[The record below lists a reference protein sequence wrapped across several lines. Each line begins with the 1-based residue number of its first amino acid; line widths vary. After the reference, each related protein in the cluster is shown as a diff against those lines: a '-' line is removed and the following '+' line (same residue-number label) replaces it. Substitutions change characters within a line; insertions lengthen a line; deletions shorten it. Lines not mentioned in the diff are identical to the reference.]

1 MVKSK
6 WNIGHEGNF
15 DKANGIYYQ
24 TMTQK
29 EIHER
34 RKVNDVIIIPLGS
47 TETHGPGEPLGED
60 TYLCTRMAEEVARV
74 TGCTVAHP
82 ICYGTHPYH
91 HVGMPGTVIIP
102 DQVFIDYLMCVM
114 AGFWNAGFRK
124 MILLN
129 GHGQEWVIPGAIH
142 KFAKK
147 YQVPGIYMML
157 HWWYAAG
164 QGAMDKEHG
173 GPFDFPLVHGCEVE
187 CSFTKALVPDM
198 VKDDDLVDVEVRQ
211 KYVKGEHFNDPC
223 EMTRNPIRWWH
234 HAGCLGS
241 EFAWYPEGNLGPST
255 QMKPENAIKGIE
267 NVLDYME
274 RLVKDINESVPPGTL
289 PPHEDFSHR
298 EDPNYLG
305 VLKNP
310 DEEGWKH
317 LYTLGFPTL

>member
-1 MVKSK
+1 MGK
-6 WNIGHEGNF
+6 WNLPPRGEM
-15 DKANGIYYQ
+15 DRASGIYYQ

-34 RKVNDVIIIPLGS
+34 RKKNDVIIIPIGS
-47 TETHGPGEPLGED
+47 TETHGPGQPLGED

-74 TGCTVAHP
+74 TGCTVALP
-82 ICYGTHPYH
+82 ISYGAHPYH

-102 DQVFIDYLMCVM
+102 DRVLIDYIMSVM

-129 GHGQEWVIPGAIH
+129 GHGQEWIIPCAIH
-142 KFAKK
+142 DFAKK

-164 QGAMDKEHG
+164 KKAMDKEHG
-173 GPFDFPLVHGCEVE
+173 GPFDFPLVHACEVE
-187 CSFTKALVPDM
+187 CSFTQAIAPEM
-198 VKDDDLVDVEVRQ
+198 VKTEDLVDVEVRS
-211 KYVKGEHFNDPC
+211 KYVGGKHHFNDPC
-223 EMTRNPIRWWH
+223 EMTANPVRWWH

-255 QMKPENAIKGIE
+255 QADAKKAIEGVE
-267 NVLDYME
+267 AVLDYME
-274 RLVKDINESVPPGTL
+274 SLVNDIIESVPPGTV
-289 PPHEDFSHR
+289 PPYQEFTHR
-298 EDPNYLG
+298 DNADYQA

-310 DEEGWKH
+310 EEPGWKN